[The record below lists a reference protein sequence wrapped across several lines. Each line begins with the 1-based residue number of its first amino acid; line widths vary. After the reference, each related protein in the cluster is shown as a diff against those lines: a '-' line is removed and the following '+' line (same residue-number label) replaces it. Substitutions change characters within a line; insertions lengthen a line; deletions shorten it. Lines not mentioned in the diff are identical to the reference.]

1 MAEKHSPEDFDSE
14 TESPSHR
21 IRHRQIQPDPDD
33 PYLAVVHPIAELE
46 GRPVEEMPPLYQYVD
61 HLLENLFDEPP
72 AEKAQVQLSFSYYN
86 YRVQLDQQGN
96 MTIIR
101 QGETIDLE

>member
-1 MAEKHSPEDFDSE
+1 MAEKHSPEEFDSE
-14 TESPSHR
+14 SGSPSTQIHHR
-21 IRHRQIQPDPDD
+21 KIQPDPDD

-46 GRPVEEMPPLYQYVD
+46 GRPVEEMPPLYRYVD

-72 AEKAQVQLSFSYYN
+72 AEKAQVQVCFSYYN
-86 YRVQLDQQGN
+86 YRIELDQRGN